1 MKVSIIDPP
10 SGWMYGFPR
19 IHDRPNHQSL
29 EEWLVEKGY
38 PARDAG
44 WASEHC
50 RYWQQEVIEEEEKE
64 MDIDYDMP
72 VGFEHNDL
80 TGEQDSAILGVLDEL
95 QNQLD
100 LLENSLVELK
110 VRLTDVE
117 EELDA
122 QALAE
127 MMEIIEEEVATGASR
142 SMLDSDEFEMEVEE
156 DD

>member
-1 MKVSIIDPP
+1 MINDIAEMIGSAAFSSLI
-10 SGWMYGFPR
+10 R

-64 MDIDYDMP
+64 MD
-72 VGFEHNDL
+72 FEHNDL

>member
-1 MKVSIIDPP
+1 
-10 SGWMYGFPR
+10 
-19 IHDRPNHQSL
+19 
-29 EEWLVEKGY
+29 
-38 PARDAG
+38 
-44 WASEHC
+44 
-50 RYWQQEVIEEEEKE
+50 